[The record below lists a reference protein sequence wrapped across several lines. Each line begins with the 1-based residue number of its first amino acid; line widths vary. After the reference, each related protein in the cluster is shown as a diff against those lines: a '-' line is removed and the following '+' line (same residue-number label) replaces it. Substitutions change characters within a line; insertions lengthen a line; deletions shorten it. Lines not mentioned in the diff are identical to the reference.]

1 MRKRKVTITVL
12 GVIGIL
18 FIAVWLLVLATPAIA
33 KKEKIKTRNVS
44 QITKMHVIAVGDVDG
59 HIIAVY
65 ERRGLAFLVDGEVGT
80 YLNRGMF
87 DLTKGKG
94 TAQGYVTHTFE
105 DGSTTNSTWQG
116 TIAPR
121 EGKRLTAEGTFT
133 YIGGSGRFEGIEG
146 GGSWTAKSFTPYSK
160 EETKSDLITDV
171 PGTYTLPKK

>member
-1 MRKRKVTITVL
+1 MITLKRNRGI
-12 GVIGIL
+12 IGIL
-18 FIAVWLLVLATPAIA
+18 LIAVWLLVSTTPAAA
-33 KKEKIKTRNVS
+33 KKEKVKTRNVS
-44 QITKMHVIAVGDVDG
+44 QITKMHVIKVGDVDG

-65 ERRGLAFLVDGEVGT
+65 ERRGLAFFVDGEVGT

-87 DLTKGKG
+87 DMTKGKG

-121 EGKRLTAEGTFT
+121 EGKRLTAEGTYT

-171 PGTYTLPKK
+171 TGTRTLPKK